1 MRSLDISCLRRLVTA
16 CEHDDENAPAPCEVQ
31 TIARTEFD
39 SHLRHFTTDGLP
51 VTEIAGFRK
60 TQPGSDADLSAMIL
74 ESVEPVLELLRLA
87 DGEHHNIVSIWIRL
101 SSGVARGGVPRHGV
115 SDHGQSPSGAAEF
128 VLQAADDVGNGI
140 VKAPADAVGHLL
152 YRRQPLRELRIQGP
166 RFAAAAS

>member
-60 TQPGSDADLSAMIL
+60 TQPGS
-74 ESVEPVLELLRLA
+74 VRT
-87 DGEHHNIVSIWIRL
+87 
-101 SSGVARGGVPRHGV
+101 
-115 SDHGQSPSGAAEF
+115 
-128 VLQAADDVGNGI
+128 
-140 VKAPADAVGHLL
+140 
-152 YRRQPLRELRIQGP
+152 
-166 RFAAAAS
+166 